1 MATVFD
7 KIPEVSFI
15 ENLTLEQEYA
25 YELADFQAKYKEI
38 TGNTLVLPDASP
50 WKILIMVNSDRT
62 YQQALW
68 IDNMGKM
75 NMLKYA
81 TGAYLD
87 NYAARFGI
95 TRSEGDAAVTT
106 VRFTLQAAQS
116 SVIAIPAGTRVSDGS
131 GTYFATDEYAEI
143 PIGST
148 YIDVSCTC
156 TEVGSGKNGIET
168 GKLNTLVDRIGYVA
182 SVANISETQGGT
194 DAETDDELR
203 QRIYSARAE
212 WNTAGSEDAY
222 KFWIMSYSSLIED
235 AYIEDGTP
243 GVVKIY
249 LLMKDKSTPDAAF
262 LEGLVSFLS
271 EKTRRPLTDTVQI
284 EPVGQ
289 VTFNISF
296 TYYINYSERNQAAAI
311 QSQVAQAVEDYIA
324 WQTGVIGRDIVPDY
338 LVRLVMAAGAKRVVL
353 SAPAFTVVPAGA
365 VPTFGTKTITYGGVE
380 ND

>member
-7 KIPEVSFI
+7 NIPEVSFI
-15 ENLTLEQEYA
+15 DNLTLEQEYA
-25 YELADFQAKYKEI
+25 YEIADFQTRYKEI
-38 TGNTLVLPDASP
+38 TGTTLVLPEASP
-50 WKILIMVNSDRT
+50 WRILIMVNSSRT

-95 TRSEGDAAVTT
+95 ARSEGNAATTT
-106 VRFTLQAAQS
+106 VRFTLSAAQQ
-116 SVIAIPAGTRVSDGS
+116 SVIAIPQGTRVSDGN
-131 GTYFATDEYAEI
+131 GIYFATNEYAEVAA
-143 PIGST
+143 GET
-148 YIDVSCTC
+148 YVDVACTC
-156 TEVGSGKNGIET
+156 TEYGSAKNGIET
-168 GKLNTLVDRIGYVA
+168 GVLSTLVDRIGYVA
-182 SVANISETQGGT
+182 SVANITASQGGT
-194 DAETDDELR
+194 DAESDDELR
-203 QRIYSARAE
+203 LRVYAARAE
-212 WNTAGSEDAY
+212 WNTAGAEDAY
-222 KFWIMSYSSLIED
+222 KFWVMSYSSLIED

-249 LLMKDKSTPDAAF
+249 VLLEDSELPDSDF
-262 LEGLVSFLS
+262 LDGLKTYLS
-271 EKTRRPLTDTVQI
+271 EKTRRPLTDNLIAVAAGT
-284 EPVGQ
+284 
-289 VTFNISF
+289 VTFNVSF

-311 QSQVAQAVEDYIA
+311 QKQVAQAVEDYIA

-353 SAPAFTVVPAGA
+353 SSPSFTVVPSGS
-365 VPTFGTKTITYGGVE
+365 VPVAGTKTITYGGVE